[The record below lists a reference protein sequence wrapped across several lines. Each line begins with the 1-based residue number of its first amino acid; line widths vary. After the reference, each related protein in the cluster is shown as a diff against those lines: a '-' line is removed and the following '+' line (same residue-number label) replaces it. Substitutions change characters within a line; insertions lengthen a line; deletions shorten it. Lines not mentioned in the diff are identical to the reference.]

1 MGNKGL
7 LVMIDDDT
15 DDHEI
20 LKMAIEGLDRPME
33 CVFFPDCESAIAHFS
48 KNAVVEPGYVLID
61 LKLPRTDGDECL
73 KQLQKLRRFDNPQI
87 VIYSSSIPDDWR
99 PRLLNIG
106 VDHFIQKT
114 DSLPALVHSIQDV
127 INAA

>member
-20 LKMAIEGLDRPME
+20 LKMAVEELDRPIQ
-33 CVFFPDCESAIAHFS
+33 CQFFPDCESAIAHFS
-48 KNAVVEPGYVLID
+48 ENVAVTPGYVLID
-61 LKLPRTDGDECL
+61 LKLPRIDGDQCL
-73 KQLQKLRRFDNPQI
+73 EQLQKLRRFDNPQI

-99 PRLLNIG
+99 LRLSQIG
-106 VDHFIQKT
+106 VDHFVQKT
-114 DSLPALVHSIQDV
+114 ESLPVLMNSIQE
-127 INAA
+127 IISNS